1 MSKKSY
7 CDRVKC
13 GSSNPKCRPEYC
25 YNTDKS
31 DESSS
36 RNWGYCNMTRW
47 YRGKNK
53 KNLTRRQ
60 KRLKKNFEKKCVKEL
75 KDRTRKGSKTRLGSK
90 SKIRSV
96 DVNTLHRKMPYI
108 WRFLR
113 PSTRRHMVDL
123 ALKPVAEIN
132 IKGSIFDKTDR
143 HTKGFKTLRKKY
155 RSI

>member
-13 GSSNPKCRPEYC
+13 VSTNPKCRPEYC

-75 KDRTRKGSKTRLGSK
+75 KDRTRKGSKTLLGSK

-132 IKGSIFDKTDR
+132 IKASP
-143 HTKGFKTLRKKY
+143 L
-155 RSI
+155 SP